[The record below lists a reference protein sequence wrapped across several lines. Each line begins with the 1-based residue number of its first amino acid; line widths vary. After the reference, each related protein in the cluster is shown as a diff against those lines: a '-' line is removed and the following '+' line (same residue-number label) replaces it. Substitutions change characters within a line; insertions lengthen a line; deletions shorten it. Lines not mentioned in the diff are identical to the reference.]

1 MRESEAVRDNRAFE
15 EMRKVAVDW
24 LAGLNPGKIAENAG
38 FAYDERAAQFSFASL
53 GTDVRV
59 DYPSYQVTPKL
70 EQWQHLV
77 ILHYMKLADGAPLT
91 GQWMTMAEVKDGMV
105 RGGDF
110 DRRCERA
117 ICDRLSRMSEDELAE
132 KCRSIGGRAMESNA
146 DFTARFDFLPRYPL
160 LLKLWYAD
168 EEFPASGKLLL
179 DRSADH
185 YLPIEDAVTVGQ
197 LIMEKLL
204 GMF

>member
-1 MRESEAVRDNRAFE
+1 MKQPEDARGNRAFE

-24 LAGLNPGKIAENAG
+24 LAGRNPLEIATNAG
-38 FAYDERAAQFSFASL
+38 MGYDETDGRFSFTSL
-53 GTDVRV
+53 GTDVCV
-59 DYPSYQVTPKL
+59 DYPSYQIAPEL
-70 EQWQHLV
+70 EQWHQLI

-117 ICDRLSRMSEDELAE
+117 IRDRLTRMSEDELSV
-132 KCRSIGGRAMESNA
+132 KCRSIGGRIVKSNA
-146 DFTARFDFLPRYPL
+146 DFASRFDFLPRYPL
-160 LLKLWYAD
+160 LLKLWFAD

-185 YLPIEDAVTVGQ
+185 YLSIEDAVTVGQ
-197 LIMEKLL
+197 LVMEGLV